1 MLMKRKLPSKGI
13 VLASHPGGWSLSTI
27 LWYILLWTGACC
39 QGALLNNVDI
49 QTAAL
54 HFALTVLKYPWFSE
68 QELKSTCKW
77 IFGLELGGWGGGWMK
92 RKLSSNLSK
101 D

>member
-1 MLMKRKLPSKGI
+1 MKRKLPSKGI
-13 VLASHPGGWSLSTI
+13 VLASHPGGGLSAPFCGTFCFGLEPAAKEHCLI
-27 LWYILLWTGACC
+27 H
-39 QGALLNNVDI
+39 VDI

-54 HFALTVLKYPWFSE
+54 HFALTVLKYSWFSE

-77 IFGLELGGWGGGWMK
+77 IFGLEFGGGGGGWMK